1 MCFCFDFKLN
11 FALFG
16 AWWNLLLSYREILHF
31 RVYSARLRKQW
42 ARSRSLQLLHL
53 LLCCD
58 GRRKCKWNWLWAS
71 TAKIACTAYTSSL
84 SLSRAHTRYKIW
96 LWLKSVAYFQAGAYK
111 MHVIK
116 RNGNARRAN
125 RVGQGA
131 WVGEGPLHY
140 AALAGY
146 APSPSRCPPLDTYCQ
161 ASTIIEIWFD

>member
-16 AWWNLLLSYREILHF
+16 AWWNLLLSYRKILHF
-31 RVYSARLRKQW
+31 RVYSARLGKQW
-42 ARSRSLQLLHL
+42 ARSRSLQLLQL

-71 TAKIACTAYTSSL
+71 TAQIACTACTSSL
-84 SLSRAHTRYKIW
+84 SFSRTRYKIW

-116 RNGNARRAN
+116 RNGNVRRAN
-125 RVGQGA
+125 RVSRGA
-131 WVGEGPLHY
+131 WVGEGPLHCT
-140 AALAGY
+140 ALAGY
-146 APSPSRCPPLDTYCQ
+146 APPPPRGAPL
-161 ASTIIEIWFD
+161 